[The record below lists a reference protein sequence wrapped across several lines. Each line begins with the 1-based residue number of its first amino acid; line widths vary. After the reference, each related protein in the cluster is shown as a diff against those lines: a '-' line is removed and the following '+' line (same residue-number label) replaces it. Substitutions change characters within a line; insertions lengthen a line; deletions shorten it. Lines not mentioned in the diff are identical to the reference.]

1 MDGTTLIII
10 VLAIAG
16 VVTITLYVLKG
27 VLDQLPDVFD
37 SAGRARDAWD
47 RLTKKNGEA
56 PQPEEPP
63 TPLAPP
69 ASSEEPPAAA

>member
-1 MDGTTLIII
+1 MDGTALIII

-47 RLTKKNGEA
+47 RLTKKNVEEQPDEA
-56 PQPEEPP
+56 EE
-63 TPLAPP
+63 TPP
-69 ASSEEPPAAA
+69 ARSEDPPAAA